1 MHVNDPFIFL
11 ITDVN
16 HRKPMLPAP
25 TACGEL
31 LVCMHEHMWYGEFHL
46 SLSVSHPSHR
56 LSVHIQAYAYGA
68 AACLR
73 LRHDTVV
80 SRICYV

>member
-16 HRKPMLPAP
+16 HRKPPTP
-25 TACGEL
+25 TACTEL
-31 LVCMHEHMWYGEFHL
+31 LVCMRDHMWYGESFTPL
-46 SLSVSHPSHR
+46 HPSVICVPG
-56 LSVHIQAYAYGA
+56 SPVHIHANAYGA
-68 AACLR
+68 AARPR
-73 LRHDTVV
+73 LQHDTVV